1 MNNDIIKLNLII
13 SAIITILGI
22 TTLFFAYKGFYPF
35 NTSEGKTFHYF
46 IYDEI
51 NIAFNNSNYEF
62 DNKQYWCYERSEA
75 QRHFQYDK
83 KILAYDETINKIQNV
98 INNAYTNKYNNQ
110 NQIKYD
116 IVNIET
122 TYKYINIYGNEQLKR
137 QQEIIDRKI
146 KYNQKLEES
155 IKELEDLKKD
165 VQSKKDE
172 EIRQM
177 LNRYCI
183 EVLSN

>member
-1 MNNDIIKLNLII
+1 MSDNLKLNLII
-13 SAIITILGI
+13 SAIIAII
-22 TTLFFAYKGFYPF
+22 CIIILFFAYKGFYPF
-35 NTSEGKTFHYF
+35 NNGLGKDFHYF
-46 IYDEI
+46 IYDEFH
-51 NIAFNNSNYEF
+51 IAFNHSNYEY
-62 DNKQYWCYERSEA
+62 DDKQYWCYESSEA

-83 KILAYDETINKIQNV
+83 KILAYDEAINKIQIV
-98 INNAYTNKYNNQ
+98 INNAYANKYNNQ

-116 IVNIET
+116 IDSIET
-122 TYKYINIYGNEQLKR
+122 TYKYINLYGNEQLKR
-137 QQEIIDRKI
+137 QQEILDRKI
-146 KYNQKLEES
+146 KYNQKLDES

-165 VQSKKDE
+165 VQDKKYE